1 MDEIMKRFVIAVL
14 ISTLFG
20 STLAAPANAAYTVKP
35 RVGQCFLYSV
45 ADVSA
50 PYARK
55 NPISCSSTH
64 NAETYLVTKWP
75 LKMKPEEMSDEEALS
90 LADSLCRA
98 WGEDGLIAN
107 PFFTYW
113 AWYTPDPAAWT
124 KGERWLRC
132 DVMAKNKAE
141 KYISW
146 RGQRLYSG
154 MNV

>member
-20 STLAAPANAAYTVKP
+20 GTLAAPANAAYTVKP

-45 ADVSA
+45 ADVDA

-55 NPISCSSTH
+55 NPVSCSSIH
-64 NAETYLVTKWP
+64 NAETYHVTKWP
-75 LKMKPEEMSDEEALS
+75 LKIKPSEMSDEEAFS

-98 WGEDGLIAN
+98 WGDDGLITN
-107 PFFTYW
+107 PFFTFW
-113 AWYTPDPAAWT
+113 AWYTPDPAAWA

-132 DVMAKNKAE
+132 DAMAKNKAE